1 MLFVVVLDTFATG
14 FCVSILSIFPVAA
27 PPICP
32 SLSIKTAYIVLLVL
46 TDIPSLAFF
55 HPSAV
60 ALLAPTG
67 LLSVIFN
74 V

>member
-1 MLFVVVLDTFATG
+1 MFVTFPD
-14 FCVSILSIFPVAA
+14 VA

-32 SLSIKTAYIVLLVL
+32 SLSTKIPYTALLLL
-46 TDIPSLAFF
+46 TVIPSLAVF

-60 ALLAPTG
+60 ALLAPLG
-67 LLSVIFN
+67 SLSVIFY